1 MSSIFDWQDGGFFLA
16 PRNPPY
22 VGLSDTKTIHL
33 FVKGRDSIFMFPVY
47 FIIYRYSLKPLPMC
61 LLCSILMS
69 LLAHMKAYFYILGY
83 LIEPMIRSF
92 VFSQKSFEIGVIL
105 FHEKSFVYVEIKV
118 VKLKVGHKSVKKKLL
133 SSIYVQSKCMSF
145 LHPCFR
151 HVRCTST

>member
-1 MSSIFDWQDGGFFLA
+1 MA

-33 FVKGRDSIFMFPVY
+33 FVKGKDSIFMFAVY

-83 LIEPMIRSF
+83 LIQPMIRSF
-92 VFSQKSFEIGVIL
+92 VF
-105 FHEKSFVYVEIKV
+105 
-118 VKLKVGHKSVKKKLL
+118 
-133 SSIYVQSKCMSF
+133 F
-145 LHPCFR
+145 LEVF
-151 HVRCTST
+151 